1 MNSLCSVLHWC
12 CAPEIVC
19 VCVCVC
25 VRARA
30 HAFSV
35 CTAPSIPLTEQ
46 LSHHKY
52 IQLYLQSIDFLD
64 ELQSIIEREFFQ

>member
-1 MNSLCSVLHWC
+1 M
-12 CAPEIVC
+12 C

-25 VRARA
+25 VRVCVCMRVCV
-30 HAFSV
+30 FSV

>member
-19 VCVCVC
+19 VRARVCV
-25 VRARA
+25 
-30 HAFSV
+30 FSV